1 MFHLARA
8 RGSHAI
14 GLLGIL
20 IAVLAATLAVAFLA
34 PIARADDVRARQ
46 WYLDAMKAED
56 LWKVAT
62 GKGIT
67 VAVVDSGVDSTVPEL
82 RGKVL
87 PGWNFYDAGGGLG
100 RVDERDTDRHGTNMA
115 TTIAGT
121 GAGGGLKGLA
131 PGATILPVYVGP
143 YISFGF
149 KPVADGVRYAV
160 DEGARIINLSF
171 VGTPSPSE
179 AQYWQDAV
187 DYARSKGALLFAG
200 TGNTGTATANYP
212 AASPG
217 VVAVGAVG
225 TTGKVSKFSNYGDH
239 VALAA
244 PGEKIPARCVEDKTH
259 YCQSGGTSHA
269 TAIASAAAALIW
281 SAHPDWTANQVLRVM
296 METAGASGP
305 VPSIYIGYGA
315 VRPSQVLL
323 EGKGDPGPADV
334 DPLQEAR
341 KKNPP
346 VGGADASPSGSPAPE
361 DTAPGAGDEPAA
373 ESPQAA
379 APDTGAEPGKS
390 GSPLWATVASV
401 AAVAVVVVVGV
412 AIVLSVRR
420 RKA

>member
-1 MFHLARA
+1 MSPLARA
-8 RGSHAI
+8 RGGRVI

-20 IAVLAATLAVAFLA
+20 MAVLAATFTVVA
-34 PIARADDVRARQ
+34 PTARADDLRSRH

-56 LWKVAT
+56 MWKVST

-87 PGWNFYDAGGGLG
+87 PGRNFYDAGGGLG

-115 TTIAGT
+115 STIAGT
-121 GAGGGLKGLA
+121 GAGGGVQGLA

-143 YISFGF
+143 FVSFGF
-149 KPVADGVRYAV
+149 KPAADGIRYAV
-160 DEGARIINLSF
+160 DEGARIINMSF
-171 VGTPSPSE
+171 TGTPSPSE
-179 AQYWQDAV
+179 AKDWQDAV
-187 DYARSKGALLFAG
+187 DYARRKGALLFAG
-200 TGNTGTATANYP
+200 TGNTGTGTPGYP

-225 TTGKVSKFSNYGDH
+225 STGKVSKFSDYGDH

-244 PGEKIPARCVEDKTH
+244 PGEKIPARCDEDKTRF
-259 YCQSGGTSHA
+259 CDSSGTSFA

-296 METAGASGP
+296 METAGANGP

-334 DPLQEAR
+334 DPLLEAR

-346 VGGADASPSGSPAPE
+346 AGGADAGPSGSPTPE
-361 DTAPGAGDEPAA
+361 DTATDAAGDPAK
-373 ESPQAA
+373 SPQAA
-379 APDTGAEPGKS
+379 APDPEAGSGES

>member
-1 MFHLARA
+1 M
-8 RGSHAI
+8 I
-14 GLLGIL
+14 GLLGTL
-20 IAVLAATLAVAFLA
+20 MAVLAATLTVVAPTA
-34 PIARADDVRARQ
+34 HADDLRSQ
-46 WYLDAMKAED
+46 HWYLDAMKAED
-56 LWKVAT
+56 MWKVST

-82 RGKVL
+82 QGRVL
-87 PGWNFYDAGGGLG
+87 PGRNFYDAGGGPG
-100 RVDERDTDRHGTNMA
+100 RIDERDTDRHGTNMA
-115 TTIAGT
+115 STIAGT
-121 GAGGGLKGLA
+121 GAGGGVQGLA
-131 PGATILPVYVGP
+131 PGATVLPVYVGP
-143 YISFGF
+143 FIRFGF
-149 KPVADGVRYAV
+149 KLAADGIRYAV

-171 VGTPSPSE
+171 TGTPSRSE
-179 AQYWQDAV
+179 AKYWQDAV

-200 TGNTGTATANYP
+200 TGNTGTGAPGYP

-217 VVAVGAVG
+217 VVAVGSIG
-225 TTGKVSKFSNYGDH
+225 STGKVSKFSDYGDY

-244 PGEKIPARCVEDKTH
+244 PGEKIPARCVEDRSRF
-259 YCQSGGTSHA
+259 CESSGTSFS

-346 VGGADASPSGSPAPE
+346 AGGADASASGSPTPE

>member
-1 MFHLARA
+1 MSPLARA
-8 RGSHAI
+8 HGGRAV
-14 GLLGIL
+14 GLLAIL
-20 IAVLAATLAVAFLA
+20 LAVLSATVTVVAPAAQAE
-34 PIARADDVRARQ
+34 DVRARQ

-56 LWKVAT
+56 LWKVST

-67 VAVVDSGVDSTVPEL
+67 VAVLDTGVDSTVPEL

-87 PGWNFYDAGGGLG
+87 PGRNFYDVGGGPG
-100 RVDERDTDRHGTNMA
+100 RVDGRDTELHGTDMA
-115 TTIAGT
+115 ITIAGT

-131 PGATILPVYVGP
+131 PGATILPVKVGP
-143 YISFGF
+143 YTSFSYV
-149 KPVADGVRYAV
+149 KPAAQGIRYAV
-160 DEGARIINLSF
+160 DSGARVINLSIGG
-171 VGTPSPSE
+171 VAKDRDTDE
-179 AQYWQDAV
+179 WQKAV
-187 DYARSKGALLFAG
+187 DYAREKGALLFAS
-200 TGNTGTATANYP
+200 TGNTGGPLARYP
-212 AASPG
+212 AAIPG
-217 VVAVGAVG
+217 VIAVGGLAPN
-225 TTGKVSKFSNYGDH
+225 GKVSEISDYGDH
-239 VALAA
+239 VTLSA
-244 PGEKIPARCVEDKTH
+244 PAEKIPTRCDEDRTRF
-259 YCQSGGTSHA
+259 CDTSGTSHA

-346 VGGADASPSGSPAPE
+346 AGGADASPSGSPAPE

-379 APDTGAEPGKS
+379 APDPGAEPGKS